1 MMILSLRKTLASLIL
16 LGIMPFAANT
26 AQADENLWGYVYGAE
41 TLPKGKT
48 EAYLWITDRRNKA
61 YGHYDAQDYAL
72 ELEHGFTDRLQ
83 ASIYLNLRSHN
94 IKDSAPLEPDGSPEY
109 PNLTRSFGFQGIQT
123 SLKWNILSPYKD
135 GWGLAVYV
143 EPGYSRIF
151 KISGQK
157 QDELALELKLLLQK
171 NFLDD
176 QLIFAFNWTLEQEF
190 RKLKIED
197 SWSSELEMEFTTG
210 LSYRFA
216 PNWYAGVEGRY
227 HSEYPDFPNT
237 FKREHFAFFAGP
249 NLHYG
254 GKKWWATL
262 TYFPQLYGKPQ
273 DNPVSNSLHLAE
285 HEKREVRFKIG
296 YNF

>member
-1 MMILSLRKTLASLIL
+1 MPRLTFTALLLTMLATT
-16 LGIMPFAANT
+16 AAH
-26 AQADENLWGYVYGAE
+26 ADENLFGYVYGTE

-48 EAYLWITDRRNKA
+48 EAYVWITDRRHKA
-61 YGHYDAQDYAL
+61 YGKYAAQDYAL

-83 ASIYLNLRSHN
+83 ASVYLNLRSHD
-94 IKDSAPLEPDGSPEY
+94 IKDSAPVEPDGSPEY
-109 PNLTRSFGFQGIQT
+109 PNLKRSFGFQGIQT

-135 GWGLAVYV
+135 GWGLAVYI

-157 QDELALELKLLLQK
+157 QDELALETKLLVQK

-176 QLIFAFNWTLEQEF
+176 QLVWAFNLALGQEF
-190 RKLKIED
+190 RKFKGEE
-197 SWSSELEMEFTTG
+197 SWESELELEATTG

-216 PNWYAGVEGRY
+216 PNWYAGIEGRY

-237 FKREHFAFFAGP
+237 FKREHFAFFGGP
-249 NLHYG
+249 NIHYG
-254 GKKWWATL
+254 GQKWWATL
-262 TYFPQLYGKPQ
+262 TYLPQIYGKPQ
-273 DNPVSNSLHLAE
+273 DNPVTKSLHLAE
-285 HEKREVRFKIG
+285 HEKREIRLKIG